1 MKRVN
6 VLKIFLNDFEFF
18 LSLNSNHVESDVF
31 SGNSSIPF
39 FVPGFKNLQSVLH
52 DYSKAKLQERHVF

>member
-39 FVPGFKNLQSVLH
+39 FVPGFENLQSVFMT
-52 DYSKAKLQERHVF
+52 KAKLLERHVF